1 VDRGRC
7 PRWLWCAISKAG
19 TPLKDEGFRSL
30 AEEQASLRRVA
41 TLVARR
47 SPAAEVFAAATRE
60 VAQLFDVQFA
70 HLGRYELDDTV
81 TFVAAL
87 GGSGALTVGTRL
99 PLGGDNVCTVVAQT
113 GLPARF
119 DSYPDPSGPITAA
132 ALERGIR
139 SSIGTPIVVEGRL
152 WGVAVIGSNQ
162 ERQLPPDVEARLAS
176 FTELLATAIANAESR
191 AELAQVA
198 EEQAALRRVATL
210 VARGVPPQEVFAA
223 VTEEVGGLLPVEF
236 AIMGRYEPDEAVIT
250 VAAWNKTGNP
260 WPPLGSR
267 WPLEGKNLTT
277 VLFETGRPA
286 RFDSYA
292 DASGPVGVNA
302 RAHDFRSTV
311 GAPIVVEGRLWGA
324 MTVGS
329 TELERPLPPD
339 AEGHLASFTELLAT
353 AIANAESRAELA
365 HIDEEQAALGRVATL
380 VAHGS
385 APEELFAAVTR
396 EVGLLL
402 GADLAGMAR
411 YGSDDTVTV
420 LAAWAA
426 EGVEHPLNPGPWPLE
441 GGDLAST
448 VFRTGKS
455 VRIESYQ
462 GVSGPIAAFV
472 RDELGIGS
480 SVASPIVV
488 EGRLWG
494 VLFLHAKQTDRPFT
508 RGAESRLSGFTELV
522 AAAIANAESRS
533 GLARLAE
540 EQAALGRVA
549 TLVARAVPP
558 EEVFAAATEEVG
570 RLVQVDYAGMG
581 RYESRDSLIFVAS
594 WGRALDFVP
603 VGSRWNV
610 GGHDISTLVFRT
622 GRPARI
628 DSYVEASGPL
638 SVAASGRGVRSSVGT
653 PIFVEGHLWGVMGVA
668 SSGVQALPLDTETR
682 LASFTE
688 LLATSIANAESRAQ
702 LHASRVRIV
711 AAGDEMRRRIER
723 DLHDGAQQQLVSLM
737 LELKKAEAAPPCEE
751 CGLHPHLAR
760 TGRALADVLDG
771 LQEISRGV
779 HPAVLSK
786 GGLGPALKALS
797 RRSAVPVELTARTDR
812 RLPEHV
818 EVAAYYVASE
828 ALTNAA
834 KHASASVVTIDL
846 DVGDPMLHLEIRD
859 DGVGGADP
867 SQGSGLVGL
876 SDRIEA
882 LGGRFELT
890 SPTGNGTAIVIT
902 VPLEAKA
909 FHEAQGHLTV

>member
-1 VDRGRC
+1 V
-7 PRWLWCAISKAG
+7 ISKAG
-19 TPLKDEGFRSL
+19 TPLDDEDIRSL

-47 SPAAEVFAAATRE
+47 SPPEEVFAAATKE

-70 HLGRYELDDTV
+70 HLGRYELDGTV
-81 TFVAAL
+81 TFVAAS
-87 GGSGALTVGTRL
+87 GGSGVLPVGTRL
-99 PLGGDNVCTVVAQT
+99 PLGGENVCTVVAQT
-113 GLPARF
+113 GLPVRIDNF
-119 DSYPDPSGPITAA
+119 PDASGPINVAA
-132 ALERGIR
+132 HERGIR
-139 SSIGTPIVVEGRL
+139 SSIGTPIVVEGHL
-152 WGVAVIGSNQ
+152 WGVTIIGCSEEQ
-162 ERQLPPDVEARLAS
+162 ELPPDVEARLAS
-176 FTELLATAIANAESR
+176 FAELLATAIANAESR

-223 VTEEVGGLLPVEF
+223 VTGEVGGLFPVEF
-236 AIMGRYEPDEAVIT
+236 AIMGRYEPDQAVVA
-250 VAAWNKTGNP
+250 VAAWSRTGNP
-260 WPPLGSR
+260 WPPVGSR
-267 WPLEGKNLTT
+267 WPLEGKNLAT

-286 RFDSYA
+286 RIDGYG

-302 RAHDFRSTV
+302 LAHDFSSTV
-311 GAPIVVEGRLWGA
+311 GAPIVVEGSLWGA

-329 TELERPLPPD
+329 TEPELPLPPD
-339 AEGHLASFTELLAT
+339 AEEHLASFTELLAT

-365 HIDEEQAALGRVATL
+365 QLDEEQAALGRVATL

-402 GADLAGMAR
+402 GASLAGMGR

-426 EGVEHPLNPGPWPLE
+426 EGEQHPLRPGPWPLE
-441 GGDLAST
+441 GDDLAST
-448 VFRTGKS
+448 IFRTGRS

-462 GVSGPIAAFV
+462 GVPGPIAAFV
-472 RDELGIGS
+472 RDELGIDS

-488 EGRLWG
+488 EGHLWG
-494 VLFLHAKQTDRPFT
+494 VLFLHAKQTHGAFT
-508 RGAESRLSGFTELV
+508 RDAESRLSGFTELV
-522 AAAIANAESRS
+522 AAAIANAESRAS
-533 GLARLAE
+533 LARLAE

-549 TLVARAVPP
+549 TLVARGVPP
-558 EEVFAAATEEVG
+558 EQVFAAATEEVG
-570 RLVQVDYAGMG
+570 RLVHVEYAGLG
-581 RYESRDSLIFVAS
+581 RYESDGALTFVAS
-594 WGRALDFVP
+594 WGRAADFVP

-610 GGHDISTLVFRT
+610 GERDISTLVFET

-628 DSYVEASGPL
+628 DSYAQVSGLL
-638 SVAASGRGVRSSVGT
+638 STAASATGVRSSVGA
-653 PIFVEGHLWGVMGVA
+653 PIIVERRLWGVMGVA
-668 SSGVQALPLDTETR
+668 SSGEQPLPPDTEAR

-688 LLATSIANAESRAQ
+688 LLAASIANAESRAE
-702 LHASRVRIV
+702 LNASRVRIV

-751 CGLHPHLAR
+751 CGLHAHLVQ

-779 HPAVLSK
+779 HPAILSK
-786 GGLGPALKALS
+786 GGLGPAFKALS
-797 RRSAVPVELTARTDR
+797 RRSAVPVELNARAER
-812 RLPEHV
+812 RLPAHI

-828 ALTNAA
+828 ALANAA
-834 KHASASVVTIDL
+834 KHASASVVTIEL
-846 DVGDPMLHLEIRD
+846 DAQDPLLRLEIRD

-890 SPTGNGTAIVIT
+890 SPTGRGTAIAIT
-902 VPLEAKA
+902 VPLETQVS
-909 FHEAQGHLTV
+909 HEAQGPHLLV